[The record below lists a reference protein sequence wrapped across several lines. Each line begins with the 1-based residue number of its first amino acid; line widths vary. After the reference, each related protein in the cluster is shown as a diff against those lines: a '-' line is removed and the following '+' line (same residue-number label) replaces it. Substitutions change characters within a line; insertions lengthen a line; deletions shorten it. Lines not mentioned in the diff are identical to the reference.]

1 LRVPQDL
8 AVVGYDD
15 TAPSAHMQPALT
27 TVRQPFNEM
36 GQQAIKLLLSLL
48 DTQRPGNGTWHA
60 PGSNSRNNGFL
71 TPSQAEEAEQQK
83 PVHIQLPTRLV
94 VRASCGA
101 LSDRIGI

>member
-1 LRVPQDL
+1 
-8 AVVGYDD
+8 
-15 TAPSAHMQPALT
+15 MQPALT

-48 DTQRPGNGTWHA
+48 DAQRPGNGTWHA

-71 TPSQAEEAEQQK
+71 TPSQAEQQK

-101 LSDRIGI
+101 LSDRISI